1 VTNTL
6 AYFSKTKITAVKS
19 FMGQVTVTIKKQQK
33 WYKKFILVK
42 KRFFFKLDK
51 MLRIILILFF
61 YISFTKRALS
71 DKAEDSLQATRL
83 LESKI

>member
-1 VTNTL
+1 
-6 AYFSKTKITAVKS
+6 
-19 FMGQVTVTIKKQQK
+19 MGQVTVTIKKQQK

>member
-1 VTNTL
+1 ML
-6 AYFSKTKITAVKS
+6 AYYSKTKITAVKS
-19 FMGQVTVTIKKQQK
+19 FIGQVTVTTKKQQK
-33 WYKKFILVK
+33 WYKKKSILVK

-83 LESKI
+83 LEGKI